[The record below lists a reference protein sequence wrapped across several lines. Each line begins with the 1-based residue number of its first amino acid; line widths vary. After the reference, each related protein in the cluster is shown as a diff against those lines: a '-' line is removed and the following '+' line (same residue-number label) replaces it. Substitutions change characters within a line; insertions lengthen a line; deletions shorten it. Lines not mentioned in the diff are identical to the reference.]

1 MLRRI
6 NCLPLLF
13 LAGLAMVVM
22 AGCSQDEDVVSP
34 ISTTELTLSVLRLP
48 TPPPGMIYELWAA
61 NSTDT
66 VSLGKFS
73 YDPAQQRFLDAS
85 GAAREN
91 VFSFNG
97 DIFQYKSVFV
107 SVEVDPD
114 GDLDQHGPIM
124 LIDDVSDP
132 KNSPFQLTF
141 PLSDSLWEGYARLNM
156 EGVSDRSRGSN
167 DGNGLWFSRYSTVNY
182 VTPDT
187 FAMTIDT
194 VDTMDSTGTDSVSF
208 ITEIND
214 IETTIIN
221 VEQDSAWWRK
231 GMVWLGAQPLVHY
244 GLSYTFVSVKITPPY
259 HLQVL
264 KPTFT
269 SGPRS
274 DVVELF
280 SQDYDALPDYTEWGW
295 KYKGWV
301 VLAHYNS
308 VPMTTRWRM
317 TPPVW
322 RYKSD
327 NFNWIPGDTGVL
339 FTTGAFAKI
348 DSTDDGNPF
357 KLDGPIPPYPG
368 EDFLNSTALQAAFGI
383 NSVELMPNQSGNI
396 GTIFISLEPIN
407 AVSDTTNFP
416 LILMTSELPANR
428 TAITGGTV
436 SVSMMN
442 RSGTL
447 DNDPLAPGFPQIDV
461 AVKRF

>member
-1 MLRRI
+1 
-6 NCLPLLF
+6 
-13 LAGLAMVVM
+13 M

-66 VSLGKFS
+66 LSLGKFS
-73 YDPAQQRFLDAS
+73 YDPTLQRFLDES

-91 VFSFNG
+91 VFTFNG
-97 DIFQYKSVFV
+97 DLFSYKSVFV

-114 GDLDQHGPIM
+114 NDLAEHGPIM

-141 PLSDSLWEGYARLNM
+141 PLSDSLWEGFARLNM
-156 EGVSDRSRGSN
+156 EGVSDRSRSSN
-167 DGNGLWFSRYSTVNY
+167 DGNGIWFSRYDIDSFVVPN
-182 VTPDT
+182 T
-187 FAMTIDT
+187 FAMSSGT
-194 VDTMDSTGTDSVSF
+194 VDTMDSTGPDSVTF

-221 VEQDSAWWRK
+221 VEQNPLWWSK
-231 GMVWLGAQPLVHY
+231 GKVWLGAQPLLHY
-244 GLSYTFVSVKITPPY
+244 GLNYTFVSIKITPPY
-259 HLQVL
+259 SLQVL
-264 KPTFT
+264 KPNFT
-269 SGPRS
+269 TGNRK
-274 DVVELF
+274 DFIERF
-280 SQDYDALPDYTEWGW
+280 SQDYDALPDYTKWGW

-308 VPMTTRWRM
+308 EPMTTRWRI
-317 TPPVW
+317 TPPAW

-339 FTTGAFAKI
+339 FTTGGFAKI
-348 DSTDDGNPF
+348 DSADDANPY

-383 NSVELMPNQSGNI
+383 NTVDIMPNQFGNI
-396 GTIFISLEPIN
+396 GTVFISLEPNN

-416 LILMTSELPANR
+416 LILMTRELPSSR
-428 TAITGGTV
+428 DLITDV
-436 SVSMMN
+436 SVRVSMMN

>member
-1 MLRRI
+1 
-6 NCLPLLF
+6 
-13 LAGLAMVVM
+13 M

-61 NSTDT
+61 NSRDT
-66 VSLGKFS
+66 ISLGKFS
-73 YDPAQQRFLDAS
+73 YDPTLQRFLDES

-91 VFSFNG
+91 VFTFNG
-97 DIFQYKSVFV
+97 DLFLYKSVFV

-114 GDLDQHGPIM
+114 NDLAEHGPIM

-156 EGVSDRSRGSN
+156 EGVSDRSRSSN
-167 DGNGLWFSRYSTVNY
+167 DGNGLWFSRYTTVTY

-194 VDTMDSTGTDSVSF
+194 VDTMDSTGTDSVTF

-214 IETTIIN
+214 IETTITS
-221 VEQDSAWWRK
+221 VDQDSWWRK
-231 GMVWLGAQPLVHY
+231 GMVWLGAQPLLHY

-259 HLQVL
+259 HLQIL
-264 KPTFT
+264 KPTFST
-269 SGPRS
+269 GTRG
-274 DVVELF
+274 DIVELF

-339 FTTGAFAKI
+339 FTTGAFATV
-348 DSTDDGNPF
+348 DTTDDANPY

-368 EDFLNSTALQAAFGI
+368 EDFLNATALQAAFGI
-383 NSVELMPNQSGNI
+383 NNVEIMPNQFGNI
-396 GTIFISLEPIN
+396 GTVFISLEPN
-407 AVSDTTNFP
+407 NGVSDTTNFP
-416 LILMTSELPANR
+416 LILMTRELPGDRN
-428 TAITGGTV
+428 TITGGTV

-447 DNDPLAPGFPQIDV
+447 DSDPLAPGFPQIDI